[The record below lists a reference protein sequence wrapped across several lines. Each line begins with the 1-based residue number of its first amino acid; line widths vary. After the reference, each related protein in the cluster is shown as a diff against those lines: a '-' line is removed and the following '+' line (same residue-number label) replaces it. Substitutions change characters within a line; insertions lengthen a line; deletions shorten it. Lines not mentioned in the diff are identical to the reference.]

1 MILNIQLNSHWVNIF
16 GLCSEVL
23 ALLPAA
29 LTPKPDRSQ
38 FYLKHPHEVVREII
52 IGMRCKGD
60 TRLALLRLR
69 NERYPHAAIYET
81 AADASTFEIER
92 KLLV

>member
-1 MILNIQLNSHWVNIF
+1 MSTEN
-16 GLCSEVL
+16 
-23 ALLPAA
+23 PA

-38 FYLKHPHEVVREII
+38 FYLKHPVEAVREII
-52 IGMRCKGD
+52 IGMRCKAD
-60 TRLALLRLR
+60 TKLALLKLR
-69 NERYPHAAIYET
+69 NARYPHAALYET

>member
-52 IGMRCKGD
+52 IGMRCSEEVKM
-60 TRLALLRLR
+60 ALRKLR
-69 NERYPHAAIYET
+69 NEMYPHAALYET
-81 AADASTFEIER
+81 APHDLTFEIAR
-92 KLLV
+92 RLIV